1 MANDE
6 HDNAQT
12 DKNMLERLR
21 PSPAGR
27 GPRRRVAVAAA
38 AAGGNRVLIC
48 GSRRYRNAAA
58 IARYIKGL
66 PSGTVVIHG
75 GAPGA
80 DSLVDLYARQN
91 GLRVAAYPAEW
102 DRYGKGAGQVRNRQ
116 MLDEGQPT
124 EVVAFV
130 ADPTNSPGTA
140 NMVLQSLARGLPVTV
155 NN

>member
-1 MANDE
+1 MANDA

-12 DKNMLERLR
+12 DKEMLARV
-21 PSPAGR
+21 SAGR
-27 GPRRRVAVAAA
+27 RPRRRLAEAA
-38 AAGGNRVLIC
+38 AAGGGCRVLIC

-66 PSGTVVIHG
+66 TPGTVVIHG
-75 GAPGA
+75 GAKGA
-80 DSLVDLYARQN
+80 DMLADLYAQQN
-91 GLRVAAYPAEW
+91 GLATEAYPADW
-102 DRYGKGAGQVRNRQ
+102 DTYGKGAGPVRNKQ

-140 NMVLQSLARGLPVTV
+140 NMVLQALARGVPVTV